1 MAKTYKVRGGN
12 GSQIH
17 VFEEGNPQGRPILLI
32 HGFSQCYLTWS
43 KQLDSDLTR
52 EFRVIAMDMRGHGES
67 EKPQD
72 VYADSKL
79 WADDVQGIIET
90 LGLDGTVLCG
100 WSYGGL
106 VILDYLR
113 HYGEER
119 LGGLHFVSAISKLGS
134 DEALAVITPEFLAL
148 VPGFFSNNIEE
159 SVPAL
164 SNLLH
169 MVFDKEPPVRDFYLM
184 LGYNALVPPYVRQ
197 GLFSRSVD
205 NDDLLPQIRK
215 PVMITHGTR
224 DAIVFPT
231 VVDQHIGVITHAQ
244 VQMIQDAGHAP
255 FYEKPETFNRA
266 LREFIR
272 SLG

>member
-1 MAKTYKVRGGN
+1 MAKTYKVSGGN
-12 GSQIH
+12 GSQIQ

-32 HGFSQCYLTWS
+32 HGFSQCHLAWS

-52 EFRVIAMDMRGHGES
+52 EFRVIAMDMRGHGGS

-72 VYADSKL
+72 AYADSKL
-79 WADDVQGIIET
+79 WADDVQGIIQA
-90 LGLDGTVLCG
+90 LGLDGAVLCG

-106 VILDYLR
+106 VMLDYLR
-113 HYGEER
+113 HHGEER

-134 DEALAVITPEFLAL
+134 DEALAVIAPEFLAL
-148 VPGFFSNNIEE
+148 VPGFFSNNVGE

-169 MVFDKEPPVRDFYLM
+169 MVFDTEPPVRDFYLM

-224 DAIVFPT
+224 DAIVRPT
-231 VVDQHIGVITHAQ
+231 VVDQHKAAIGHAQ
-244 VQMIQDAGHAP
+244 VQMIQGAGHAP
-255 FYEKPETFNRA
+255 FYEEPEIFNRS

-272 SLG
+272 SLE

>member
-1 MAKTYKVRGGN
+1 MAKTYKVEGGN

-17 VFEEGNPQGRPILLI
+17 VFEEGNPQGRPILFI
-32 HGFSQCYLTWS
+32 HGFSQCYLAWS
-43 KQLDSDLTR
+43 KQLDSDLAR
-52 EFRVIAMDMRGHGES
+52 EFRVIAMDMRGHGGS
-67 EKPQD
+67 DKPKD
-72 VYADSKL
+72 AYADSKL
-79 WADDVQGIIET
+79 WADDVHGVIET
-90 LGLDGTVLCG
+90 LGLEGTVLCG
-100 WSYGGL
+100 WSYGSL

-119 LGGLHFVSAISKLGS
+119 LGGIHFVSAISKLGS
-134 DEALAVITPEFLAL
+134 DEALAVIAPEFLAL
-148 VPGFFSNNIEE
+148 VPGFFSNNVEE
-159 SVPAL
+159 SILAL

-215 PVMITHGTR
+215 PVMITHGAR
-224 DAIVFPT
+224 DRGVRPT
-231 VVDQHIGVITHAQ
+231 VVDQHKAVIRHAQ

-255 FYEKPETFNRA
+255 FYEEPETFNRA